1 MIVCSCTLIT
11 SKDIAEAVASLRT
24 NDPFVVLT
32 PGLIYRHLGKRP
44 SCGNC
49 LPLITKLM
57 VAYDEDGPS
66 SAASVPSTGH
76 SWSPSPR
83 DENGYD
89 GHEG

>member
-66 SAASVPSTGH
+66 SAASVPGH
-76 SWSPSPR
+76 SRSPSPR

>member
-32 PGLIYRHLGKRP
+32 PGLIYRP
-44 SCGNC
+44 
-49 LPLITKLM
+49 I
-57 VAYDEDGPS
+57 
-66 SAASVPSTGH
+66 TGH
-76 SWSPSPR
+76 SRNPSLR
-83 DENGYD
+83 EENEYD